1 MKRFQKF
8 DDCVRE
14 VALGRVDATLMDRP
28 VAVKFVDQKDFA
40 GQVQLAFDQE
50 ITGTGKALATRLDET
65 SFLEG
70 LNKAL
75 KEMDDTGKLQELRD
89 KWMQY

>member
-1 MKRFQKF
+1 
-8 DDCVRE
+8 
-14 VALGRVDATLMDRP
+14 
-28 VAVKFVDQKDFA
+28 
-40 GQVQLAFDQE
+40 VQLAFDQE